1 MFTQLEVDA
10 ADHDASASGSSI
22 NPHHLNELI
31 IVKEEKPFEGDQPIK
46 SEAYRAVE
54 SKLAQVRKTHG
65 ALGQKLKEDRTEF
78 IKLSKLNCAL
88 YEELMSM
95 YESDWKKI
103 DAHFAQQPLDSRV
116 EKPNQHTS
124 SSSSS
129 SSSLESTIVPTKPPG
144 PQRRKV
150 KKLFLYLSWQLFFS
164 LPARQF
170 FLPK

>member
-1 MFTQLEVDA
+1 MLTQLEVDA
-10 ADHDASASGSSI
+10 ADHDASAFGASI
-22 NPHHLNELI
+22 DPHHLNELI

-46 SEAYRAVE
+46 SGAYRAVE

-103 DAHFAQQPLDSRV
+103 EAHFAQQPLDSRV

-129 SSSLESTIVPTKPPG
+129 SLESSIISTKPSDS
-144 PQRRKV
+144 QKRKV
-150 KKLFLYLSWQLFFS
+150 KVFPLLKLTTVFLF
-164 LPARQF
+164 AC
-170 FLPK
+170 